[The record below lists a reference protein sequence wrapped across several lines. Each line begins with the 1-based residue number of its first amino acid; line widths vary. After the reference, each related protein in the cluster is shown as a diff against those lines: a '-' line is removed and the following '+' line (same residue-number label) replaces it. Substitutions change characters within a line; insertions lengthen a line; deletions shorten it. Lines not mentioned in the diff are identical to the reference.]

1 MKISVFGLGYV
12 GCVSMGC
19 LSKLGNSV
27 IGVDVSEHKVK
38 LINEGKATII
48 EEGIDQLIEKGKSEN
63 KIKATTS
70 AEEAIKNS
78 DFSFICVGTPVAPT
92 GVMNLEYV
100 KSVAHDIGSALKDKD
115 DFHVVAVR
123 STVPPNTCQMVSEI
137 IEKTSGKTPNKDYS
151 VISNPEFLREGTA
164 VEDYFDPSVTV
175 IGSDSEKAL
184 EITREIY
191 KDVDAP
197 IKEVEVNVA
206 EIIKFV
212 NNSWH
217 AVKISFANEVGG
229 VCKEL
234 GVDSHK
240 VMELFA
246 EDQKLNLG
254 KAYTKPGFAYGG
266 SCLPKDLSGMVYMGK
281 KEFVDIPMLSAVP
294 ATNESLKRKAIDLV
308 LSKNKRKVGILGL
321 SFKEGTDDLRFSPYV
336 DVAEG
341 LIGKG
346 IQVKIFDRNVSYTN
360 LMGINKDYIDNHLPH
375 ISKLLSDNMNN
386 VIQESELIVISHK
399 DPNFSDLP
407 KKYPNKYF
415 IELTRNNHSELYENI
430 EGINW

>member
-12 GCVSMGC
+12 GCVSIGC
-19 LSKLGNSV
+19 LSKLGHSV
-27 IGVDVSEHKVK
+27 IGVDVSAHKVG
-38 LINEGKATII
+38 LINEGKPTII
-48 EEGIDQLIEKGKSEN
+48 EEGIDILIKKGVTEEKIS
-63 KIKATTS
+63 ATTS
-70 AEEAIKNS
+70 ALEAVTNT
-78 DFSFICVGTPVAPT
+78 DFSFICVGTPVAET
-92 GVMNLEYV
+92 GIMNLDYV
-100 KSVAHDIGSALKDKD
+100 KNVAKDIGEALKEKKS
-115 DFHVVAVR
+115 FHVVAVR
-123 STVPPNTCQMVSEI
+123 STVPPETCSMVSNI
-137 IEKTSGKTPNKDYS
+137 IKEVSGKAPGIDYS

-164 VEDYFDPSVTV
+164 VDDYFDPSVTV

-184 EITREIY
+184 EIARDIY
-191 KDVDAP
+191 KDVNAP

-229 VCKEL
+229 ICKEL

-240 VMELFA
+240 VMSLFA

-281 KEFVDIPMLSAVP
+281 KEFVDIPMLSAVQS
-294 ATNESLKRKAIDLV
+294 TNEALKRKAIQLV

-346 IQVKIFDRNVSYTN
+346 IQVSIYDKNVSYTN
-360 LMGINKDYIDNHLPH
+360 LMGINKDYIDTHLPH
-375 ISKLLSDNMNN
+375 IGELLSDDIEK
-386 VIQESELIVISHK
+386 VIDEAEVVLVSHK
-399 DPNFSDLP
+399 DKKFVDLP

-415 IELTRNNHSELYENI
+415 IELTRNNHTRSFENI

>member
-19 LSKLGNSV
+19 LSKLGHSV
-27 IGVDVSEHKVK
+27 IGVDVSEHKVG
-38 LINEGKATII
+38 LINEGKPTII
-48 EEGIDQLIEKGKSEN
+48 EEGIDLLIKKGVEEN
-63 KIKATTS
+63 KISATTS
-70 AEEAIKNS
+70 ALEAVTNS

-92 GVMNLEYV
+92 GIMNLDYV
-100 KSVAHDIGSALKDKD
+100 KSVAKDIGEALKEKKE
-115 DFHVVAVR
+115 FHIVAVR
-123 STVPPNTCQMVSEI
+123 STVPPGTCLMVSEI
-137 IEKTSGKTPNKDYS
+137 IKEASGKEAGKDYS

-164 VEDYFDPSVTV
+164 IDDYFDPSVTV
-175 IGSDSEKAL
+175 IGSDSDKAL
-184 EITREIY
+184 EIAKNIY
-191 KDVDAP
+191 KDVNAP

-217 AVKISFANEVGG
+217 AVKISFANEIGG
-229 VCKEL
+229 ICKEL

-240 VMELFA
+240 VMSLFA

-281 KEFVDIPMLSAVP
+281 KEFVDIPMLAAVQN
-294 ATNESLKRKAIDLV
+294 TNEALKRKAIQLV

-346 IQVKIFDRNVSYTN
+346 IQVSIFDKNVSYTS
-360 LMGINKDYIDNHLPH
+360 LMGINKDYIDTHLPH
-375 ISKLLSDNMNN
+375 IGELLLDDIEK
-386 VIQESELIVISHK
+386 VIDEADIILVSHK
-399 DPNFSDLP
+399 DEQFIDLP

-415 IELTRNNHSELYENI
+415 IELTRNNHTDSYSNI